1 MNSRQISKVPAVRKA
16 PMPEFV
22 SPQLA
27 TLVDTPPSGDE
38 WFHELKFDGYRLLCY
53 LNRGQVRFWTRNQK
67 DWTAKFP
74 TLGKAVKAL
83 KLGSA
88 ILDGEVVALDAS
100 GRASFQRLQ
109 QAIHKNAGAG
119 LVFHIFDVIYLE
131 GFNLTR
137 CPLRERKRV
146 LAELFE
152 KVDEKSPLR
161 FSDHIEGSGAQF
173 FKEACKHGIEGI
185 VSKRAES
192 PYESTRSRNWLK
204 IKCLKRQEFVIAG
217 YTLSDKGIPFSSLVL
232 GVYDKGKLIYAGRAG
247 TGFSNQMRVDLKKML
262 DKLGRNTRPF
272 EQIPN
277 DPGLRRAVWAEPKL
291 VGEVAFTEWTD
302 EGIIR
307 HPSFQGLR
315 EDKKP
320 TEVVR
325 ENPS

>member
-1 MNSRQISKVPAVRKA
+1 MNSRQISKLPGVRKT

-27 TLVDTPPSGDE
+27 TLVETPPSGDQ
-38 WFHELKFDGYRLLCY
+38 WFHELKFDGYRLLCHFD
-53 LNRGQVRFWTRNQK
+53 RSEVRFWTRNQK

-119 LVFHIFDVIYLE
+119 LVFHVFDVIYLE

-185 VSKRAES
+185 VSKLAES
-192 PYESTRSRNWLK
+192 PYESTRSHNWRK

-232 GVYDKGKLIYAGRAG
+232 GVYEKGKLIYAGRAG

-315 EDKKP
+315 EDKKA

-325 ENPS
+325 EEPS